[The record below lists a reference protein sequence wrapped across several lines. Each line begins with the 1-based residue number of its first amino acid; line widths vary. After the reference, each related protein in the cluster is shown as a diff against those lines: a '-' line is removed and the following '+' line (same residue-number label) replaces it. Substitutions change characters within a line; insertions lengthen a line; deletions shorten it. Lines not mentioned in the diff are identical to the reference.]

1 MLILKRCGSKRYV
14 FSCRKRV
21 WKSTFG
27 IRDLIKK
34 LCEIRE
40 ITKKKGGSGHKK
52 NFPALPASVT
62 HKVKVVFAP
71 TLVLPPVYSPSSTYR
86 HELTISLLYRTLCIK
101 SCLTLAFHIE
111 ASHVLVRFEAF
122 PRILSAE
129 HRQENFLTDICLN
142 EETASHTDPYFTKI
156 TFTYF
161 PQLHLFY
168 AAVEMLSELLTLKTA
183 PKALC

>member
-21 WKSTFG
+21 WKSTF
-27 IRDLIKK
+27 
-34 LCEIRE
+34 
-40 ITKKKGGSGHKK
+40 
-52 NFPALPASVT
+52 PALPASVT

-71 TLVLPPVYSPSSTYR
+71 TLVLPPIYSPSSTYR
-86 HELTISLLYRTLCIK
+86 HELTIFPLCRTLCIK
-101 SCLTLAFHIE
+101 SCLTFAFHIE

-142 EETASHTDPYFTKI
+142 EETASHTSPYFNDI

-161 PQLHLFY
+161 PQFHRFY
-168 AAVEMLSELLTLKTA
+168 TAVEMLSELLTLKTA

>member
-1 MLILKRCGSKRYV
+1 MRDSGNHKEKR
-14 FSCRKRV
+14 
-21 WKSTFG
+21 
-27 IRDLIKK
+27 
-34 LCEIRE
+34 
-40 ITKKKGGSGHKK
+40 GGSGHKK
-52 NFPALPASVT
+52 NFPALLASVT
-62 HKVKVVFAP
+62 PKVKVVAAP
-71 TLVLPPVYSPSSTYR
+71 TLVLPPIYSPSSTYR
-86 HELTISLLYRTLCIK
+86 HELTIFPLCRTLCIK
-101 SCLTLAFHIE
+101 SCLTFAFRIK

-168 AAVEMLSELLTLKTA
+168 TAVEMLSELLTLKTA